1 MAKLPAGIL
10 GRVSGKVGDVVGAAW
25 KGIPYVRQYVIPG
38 NPNTAS
44 QQAER
49 SLFANIVS
57 LAQAALGPVIQPFW
71 DPFLRQISGWAS
83 FIGVQ
88 RGLVTVVD
96 DFSSVQIAR
105 GTLEGAV
112 ITTCV
117 YGSPSVDFIFPTTVL
132 GNGSA
137 TDDACCF
144 VYDRVNKVGFFD
156 SSQTRSVGAASVV
169 VGAGRTPANMDA
181 WLFFVDDKA
190 DPTKVSYSDY
200 SAVS

>member
-25 KGIPYVRQYVIPG
+25 KGIPYIRQYVIPG
-38 NPNTAS
+38 NPNTAA

-49 SLFANIVS
+49 GLFANIVG

-71 DPFLRQISGWAS
+71 DPFLRQISGWAQ

-96 DFSSVQIAR
+96 DFTSVLITK

-112 ITTCV
+112 ISGCA
-117 YGSPSVDFIFPTTVL
+117 YGTPTVDFIWPTTVL

-137 TDDACCF
+137 TDDVGLF

-156 SSQTRSVGAASVV
+156 QSQVRSAGAGVV
-169 VGAGRTPANMDA
+169 TVGAGRVAANMDA
-181 WLFFVDDKA
+181 WMFFVDDKA
-190 DPTKVSYSDY
+190 APTKVSYSDY
-200 SAVS
+200 SAVV